1 MFETKSTK
9 EVLNE
14 LNVDRKHGL
23 SKDEVNERLTKYGP
37 NKLSEKKKA
46 PLILVFFLTSKTDDI
61 YFMAAAFMSLAISL
75 FNVIQLLANILSLL
89 MPLLSWVLFS

>member
-37 NKLSEKKKA
+37 NKLSEKKS
-46 PLILVFFLTSKTDDI
+46 PTYLGLFLTSKTR
-61 YFMAAAFMSLAISL
+61 
-75 FNVIQLLANILSLL
+75 
-89 MPLLSWVLFS
+89 

>member
-37 NKLSEKKKA
+37 NKLSEKKKSH
-46 PLILVFFLTSKTDDI
+46 LSWSFFLTSKTR
-61 YFMAAAFMSLAISL
+61 
-75 FNVIQLLANILSLL
+75 
-89 MPLLSWVLFS
+89 

>member
-37 NKLSEKKKA
+37 NKLSEKKKI
-46 PLILVFFLTSKTDDI
+46 PLILVFFNFKDPMIFILL
-61 YFMAAAFMSLAISL
+61 AAAYEVWPSVYLMS
-75 FNVIQLLANILSLL
+75 FNMANILSLL
-89 MPLLSWVLFS
+89 MPILSWVLFS